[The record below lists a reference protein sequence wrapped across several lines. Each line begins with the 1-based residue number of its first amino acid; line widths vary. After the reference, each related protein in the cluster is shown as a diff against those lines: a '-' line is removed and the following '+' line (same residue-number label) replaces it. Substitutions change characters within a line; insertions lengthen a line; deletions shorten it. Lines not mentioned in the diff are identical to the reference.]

1 MLNPALFP
9 KNKAG
14 FSHNRTRVGLLGWGL
29 AKNFILCYDPAM
41 LTIKKKQSI
50 VKEFG
55 KDVKDTGSP
64 EVQIALLSEQITE
77 LTKHLQIHKKDGH
90 SRRGLVKMVADRRT
104 LLSYLKK
111 KDLKSYE
118 KVTKKMGLK

>member
-1 MLNPALFP
+1 
-9 KNKAG
+9 
-14 FSHNRTRVGLLGWGL
+14 
-29 AKNFILCYDPAM
+29 M

-55 KDVKDTGSP
+55 KDVKDTGST
-64 EVQIALLSEQITE
+64 EVQVALISEQITE
-77 LTKHLQIHKKDGH
+77 LTKHLQTHKKDAH